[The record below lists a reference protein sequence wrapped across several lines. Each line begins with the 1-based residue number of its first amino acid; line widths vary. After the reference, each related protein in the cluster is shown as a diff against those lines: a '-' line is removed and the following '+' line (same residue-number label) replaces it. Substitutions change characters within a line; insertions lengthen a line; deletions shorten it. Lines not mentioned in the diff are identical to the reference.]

1 MERTEKDDG
10 TLFVLKKSHDYHEKF
25 FKENDVDSKSDW
37 YKFNDEE
44 KEKLLKKFE
53 NVRVTGPPGSLFL
66 WDSRTFHA
74 PVTPLKDSNR
84 RLVVYV
90 CMAPAQWA
98 TANQLKKKKKAFEE
112 YRSTSHWPIK
122 SMLFQKPR
130 TYGDENKELSHF
142 KVERD
147 RIESENMLLLG
158 GCKSYS
164 SNGLLGWTKPKIPYL
179 KFKK

>member
-98 TANQLKKKKKAFEE
+98 TANQLKKKRKPSKNIDQHHIG
-112 YRSTSHWPIK
+112 RSNPCCFKNHEHMEMKTKNFHISKLNEI
-122 SMLFQKPR
+122 
-130 TYGDENKELSHF
+130 EL
-142 KVERD
+142 KVKICCCWVD
-147 RIESENMLLLG
+147 ANRIPQTDCWVGRNR
-158 GCKSYS
+158 
-164 SNGLLGWTKPKIPYL
+164 
-179 KFKK
+179 KFHI